1 MQPVTKIVQSEEER
15 EALLAAALPPAPP
28 PAPEPEPEPPKKVPF
43 YQDFFS
49 KMAGSAAARLPVS
62 DGYGLKNRKG
72 FRGGVNKPK
81 PKPPKR
87 TIWKPPPG
95 WEPPSRPPPPPAPTV
110 VSWYDAGKRL

>member
-1 MQPVTKIVQSEEER
+1 MAGR
-15 EALLAAALPPAPP
+15 AAA
-28 PAPEPEPEPPKKVPF
+28 K
-43 YQDFFS
+43 Q
-49 KMAGSAAARLPVS
+49 GVS

-72 FRGGVNKPK
+72 FRGGVNKPGRDTHATA
-81 PKPPKR
+81 PAVVRPPKR